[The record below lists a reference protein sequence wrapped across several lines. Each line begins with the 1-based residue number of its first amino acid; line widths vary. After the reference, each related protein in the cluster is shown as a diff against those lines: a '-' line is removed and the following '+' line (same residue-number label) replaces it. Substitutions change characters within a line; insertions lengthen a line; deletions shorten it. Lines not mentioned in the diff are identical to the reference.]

1 MNTQTVLFSNNDFVS
16 PSNLL
21 ATTTA
26 FFGGEIDLDPAS
38 SESANSVVEAQRYFD
53 WKANG
58 LKQDWKAKTVYLY
71 PPRDLLNGSEQPE
84 DKRLFRKKL
93 RFRKS
98 AQRVWLEKCYDQW
111 IHNQF
116 EQAIIFLTSSE
127 VALLV
132 TQKIEFD
139 FPLCILAEHPK
150 LLKETTLE
158 PVNSRVFGFVYYLPP
173 VKNADEAVRNFYN
186 SYSNLGRVYT

>member
-1 MNTQTVLFSNNDFVS
+1 MNTQTVSFSSNDFVS
-16 PSNLL
+16 PADLL

-38 SESANSVVEAQRYFD
+38 SHSANTVVEAQRFFD

-58 LKQDWKAKTVYLY
+58 LKQDWKARSVYLY

-84 DKRLFRKKL
+84 DKRLFRKNL

-116 EQAIIFLTSSE
+116 EHAVIFLTSSE

-132 TQKIEFD
+132 TQKIKFD
-139 FPLCILAEHPK
+139 FPLCILSEHPK
-150 LLKETTLE
+150 LLREESLK
-158 PVNSRVFGFVYYLPP
+158 PINSRVFGFVYYLPT
-173 VKNADEAVRNFYN
+173 VSNSEVAVRNFYN